1 MAPAPSASAS
11 DPAGLMPDLP
21 DLSLDAAPPF
31 LRGAG
36 FAVGETTG
44 ALVTGTIAAGP
55 EHHTPWGVVHGGVYT
70 TAVESAC
77 SIGASLAVRDRGEY
91 AVGLANATD
100 FLRPHV
106 EGELHVTATPVQQG
120 RTQQLWVCEIANA
133 DGKLVA
139 RGQLRLQNVPLQR

>member
-1 MAPAPSASAS
+1 VAE
-11 DPAGLMPDLP
+11 LP
-21 DLSLDAAPPF
+21 DLSLDRAPVF

-36 FAVGETTG
+36 LDIDEATATR
-44 ALVTGTIAAGP
+44 VTGTIAAGP

-77 SIGASLAVRDRGEY
+77 SVGASLAVIERGEF
-91 AVGLANATD
+91 AVGVSNQTD

-106 EGELHVTATPVQQG
+106 EGELRVTATPIQQG
-120 RTQQLWVCEIANA
+120 RTQQLWLCEIARP

-139 RGQLRLQNVPLQR
+139 RGQLRLQNVPLPDSAR

>member
-1 MAPAPSASAS
+1 LPE
-11 DPAGLMPDLP
+11 LP
-21 DLSLDAAPPF
+21 DLSLDRAPAF

-36 FAVGETTG
+36 FQVEEATG
-44 ALVTGTIAAGP
+44 TRVTGTIAAGP

-77 SIGASLAVRDRGEY
+77 SIGASLAVVGRGEY
-91 AVGLANATD
+91 AVGLSNQTD

-106 EGELHVTATPVQQG
+106 SGELRVTATPIQQG
-120 RTQQLWVCEIANA
+120 RTQQLWLCEIARA

-139 RGQLRLQNVPLQR
+139 RGQLRLQNVPRPESGAG